1 MMDKTWL
8 DCYAFF
14 VLIIK
19 ATPLSFINESLKRER
34 EREILGKKIK
44 LRLGPIFLALK
55 TAKIFKF
62 SIYCRRNAIEKGFS
76 VFLIIFVY
84 AKYVQ
89 LG

>member
-1 MMDKTWL
+1 MMDKKWL

-19 ATPLSFINESLKRER
+19 AKPLSLINESLERER

-55 TAKIFKF
+55 QLKF
-62 SIYCRRNAIEKGFS
+62 SNFQSNAEEMQLKRGFQY
-76 VFLIIFVY
+76 F
-84 AKYVQ
+84 
-89 LG
+89 

>member
-55 TAKIFKF
+55 QLKF
-62 SIYCRRNAIEKGFS
+62 SNFQSNAGEMQLKRGFQY
-76 VFLIIFVY
+76 F
-84 AKYVQ
+84 
-89 LG
+89 

>member
-34 EREILGKKIK
+34 ERE
-44 LRLGPIFLALK
+44 RERYLAK
-55 TAKIFKF
+55 
-62 SIYCRRNAIEKGFS
+62 R
-76 VFLIIFVY
+76 
-84 AKYVQ
+84 
-89 LG
+89 

>member
-34 EREILGKKIK
+34 EREREREILGKKIK

-55 TAKIFKF
+55 QLKF
-62 SIYCRRNAIEKGFS
+62 SNFQSNAGEMQLKRGFQY
-76 VFLIIFVY
+76 F
-84 AKYVQ
+84 
-89 LG
+89 

>member
-1 MMDKTWL
+1 MMDKKWL

-19 ATPLSFINESLKRER
+19 AKPLSLINESLERER

-55 TAKIFKF
+55 QLKF
-62 SIYCRRNAIEKGFS
+62 SNFQSNAGEMQLKRGFQY
-76 VFLIIFVY
+76 F
-84 AKYVQ
+84 
-89 LG
+89 

>member
-1 MMDKTWL
+1 MDKKWL

-19 ATPLSFINESLKRER
+19 AKPLSLINESLERERER

-55 TAKIFKF
+55 QLKF
-62 SIYCRRNAIEKGFS
+62 SNFQSNAGEMQLKRGFQY
-76 VFLIIFVY
+76 F
-84 AKYVQ
+84 
-89 LG
+89 

>member
-1 MMDKTWL
+1 MMDKKWL

-19 ATPLSFINESLKRER
+19 AKPLSLINESLERERER

-62 SIYCRRNAIEKGFS
+62 SI
-76 VFLIIFVY
+76 
-84 AKYVQ
+84 
-89 LG
+89 